1 MTALA
6 KPLTYAPDKTRIKKG
21 EVGGGGRRRRRG
33 TPHFFFFLIL
43 LVFFEEIA

>member
-21 EVGGGGRRRRRG
+21 EVGGGEEEGG
-33 TPHFFFFLIL
+33 GGHHIFFFFLIL